1 MAKIKCPHGQNTEVT
16 YKASILVGY
25 HSDKKI
31 CSYFNSRTPNV
42 MLAMK
47 DFINVM
53 ENDSMTRKVLIGV
66 IESVGKLKEN
76 LKSDEHLEVAVTKLM
91 RNKKVVI

>member
-1 MAKIKCPHGQNTEVT
+1 
-16 YKASILVGY
+16 
-25 HSDKKI
+25 
-31 CSYFNSRTPNV
+31 
-42 MLAMK
+42 MLAK

-91 RNKKVVI
+91 RKVVI